1 MSLEYLLLSLLLTLS
16 SYLFMM
22 QVNMWYGL
30 VHRFITLLCM
40 NFTYIFVVL
49 SQLLW
54 TVFFLHYCVC
64 LKYHS
69 VIALVDTICVV
80 CRILG
85 RNQQTFLSFQFS
97 NFYGIIPDYCRDS
110 VSDTVAWSCYLK
122 SFSLKFR
129 QIHRKT
135 PQWEFLF

>member
-1 MSLEYLLLSLLLTLS
+1 MYNPVEKHLLKIIMKIANSVPGISSVVVILTLS

-22 QVNMWYGL
+22 KVNMWYGL

-69 VIALVDTICVV
+69 VIALVDTICVAFWEEINKLFWV
-80 CRILG
+80 FYSVIFTGSFPIIAEIFEILMQSPG
-85 RNQQTFLSFQFS
+85 VV
-97 NFYGIIPDYCRDS
+97 I
-110 VSDTVAWSCYLK
+110 
-122 SFSLKFR
+122 
-129 QIHRKT
+129 
-135 PQWEFLF
+135 